1 MLLRDHKSTAII
13 YGDKQYSYADVL
25 RYCGVFAS
33 ILKKHSAK
41 RTAIFAENRPEW
53 VFTIYS
59 ALHVKVVPVL
69 FDYNAE
75 VEEITDIL
83 NDTQPEVIFYSAD
96 YAEKLTG
103 ICKSLQYTP
112 QIISLD
118 EAVTCSENTVIE
130 YIEPAEENMGLI
142 VYTSGTTGSP
152 KGVMLTVSNVVNN
165 FKPFLVFANENECEL
180 ALLPWY
186 HCFPLQLAMFAP
198 LYLGA
203 TIVIARSLNPT
214 ELMNLLQK
222 YKITVL
228 TGVPRLFEKLRE
240 AIMKKINESFATRA
254 IFKAA
259 ELLNSM
265 AVSRLLFNTVHQKFG
280 GNIHYFI
287 CGGAAISPEIE
298 KDFKTL
304 GFKFVTGYGLTE
316 TSPIITFNFPTKIR
330 IGSAGVT
337 IPGCE
342 ARIVDGEVVARGK
355 NIMAGYFNNK
365 EATDAIIVDGWLHT
379 GDLGYFDK
387 DGFLFI
393 TGRKK
398 EIIVLSNGK
407 NINPAEIEN
416 KLEAQFP
423 VIQEVAVTDVDDSL
437 HALIYLNKE
446 NLDGITEDIHEYIK
460 WKVVDVY
467 NKTAVQYKRIM
478 GFTIIS
484 TELPKTPIGKT
495 KRFKLHELIDG
506 KKPIVAEPQ
515 QPMTPEYESVANHI
529 RDSKNIEVTPGQ
541 NLVMDIGLDSLDKV
555 VLLAYIEKNFGIRI
569 TEQELSQFK
578 TLGELSDY
586 IKAEK
591 EKFEHEKAGWKDLVT
606 DADKVRTPFT
616 WVGTIVSYAVF
627 KILGWIWTPIKAVGT
642 ENIPQD
648 NFIIASNHRTYI
660 DPLYIASALTFSQ
673 ARKTHYYAKAK
684 YFPGVVKLVAEVHNV
699 ILVDIDNDLKTSM
712 MKIAAA
718 LKKKKNLIIFPE
730 GTRSITGELADFK
743 KFYAILSCEL
753 NTPIV
758 PVVLSGS
765 ADALPR
771 GAFWL
776 RFGKQVTVQ
785 FLPPVYP
792 GHHTYDSLN
801 KEVYKKI
808 SDNLFAVE

>member
-1 MLLRDHKSTAII
+1 MLLKNHNANAII
-13 YGDKQYSYADVL
+13 YGDNHYSYADVL
-25 RYCGVFAS
+25 KYCGVFAS
-33 ILKKHSAK
+33 ILKKYSAT
-41 RTAIFAENRPEW
+41 RVAIMAENRPEW
-53 VFTIYS
+53 IFTVYS
-59 ALHVKVVPVL
+59 ALHVEAVPVL
-69 FDYNAE
+69 FDYTAE
-75 VEEITDIL
+75 SDEIIAIL
-83 NDTQPEVIFYSAD
+83 NDTQPEVIFYSGG
-96 YAEKLTG
+96 YAEKTLH
-103 ICKSLQYTP
+103 ICNSLQYTP
-112 QIISLD
+112 QAILLD
-118 EAVTCSENTVIE
+118 DAVNFPEDVFVE
-130 YIEPAEENMGLI
+130 YIEPPEENIGLI

-152 KGVMLTVSNVVNN
+152 KGVMLTVSNIINN
-165 FKPFLVFANENECEL
+165 FMPLVVFANENECEL

-186 HCFPLQLAMFAP
+186 HCFPLQLCMFAP
-198 LYLGA
+198 MYLGA
-203 TIVIARSLNPT
+203 TVVIAQSLNPT

-222 YKITVL
+222 YQITVL

-240 AIMKKINESFATRA
+240 AIKKKINESFATRA
-254 IFKAA
+254 VFKIA
-259 ELLNSM
+259 ELINSLTI
-265 AVSRLLFNTVHQKFG
+265 SRLLFNTVHKKFG
-280 GNIHYFI
+280 GNIHYFV

-298 KDFKTL
+298 KDFRTL

-337 IPGCE
+337 IPECE
-342 ARIVDGEVVARGK
+342 AKIVDGEIVVRGK
-355 NIMAGYFNNK
+355 NVMAGYFNNQ

-423 VIQEVAVTDVDDSL
+423 VIQEVAVTDIDDSL

-446 NLDGITEDIHEYIK
+446 NLDGISKDIHDYIK
-460 WKVVDVY
+460 WDVINAY
-467 NKTAVQYKRIM
+467 NKSAVQYKRIM

-506 KKPIVAEPQ
+506 KKTAVTEPL

-529 RDSKNIEVTPGQ
+529 RDTKNIEVTPGQ
-541 NLVMDIGLDSLDKV
+541 NLIMDIGLDSLDKV
-555 VLLAYIEKNFGIRI
+555 VLLSYIEKNFGIRI
-569 TEQELSQFK
+569 SEHELNQFS
-578 TLGELSDY
+578 TLGELSEY
-586 IKAEK
+586 IKSEK

-606 DADKVRTPFT
+606 DADNARIPFT
-616 WVGTIVSYAVF
+616 WLGTIFSYVVF
-627 KILGWIWTPIKAVGT
+627 KILGWVWTPVKAIGR
-642 ENIPQD
+642 ENIPSE

-660 DPLYIASALTFSQ
+660 DPLYISSTLKYEQ
-673 ARKTHYYAKAK
+673 ARKTFYYSKAK
-684 YFPGVVKLVAEVHNV
+684 YFPGAVKLVAEVHNV
-699 ILVDIDNDLKTSM
+699 ILVDIENDLKTSM

-718 LKKKKNLIIFPE
+718 LKRKKNLIIFPE

-743 KFYAILSCEL
+743 KFYSILSCEL
-753 NTPIV
+753 NIPII

-776 RFGKQVTVQ
+776 RFGKNVTVQ
-785 FLPPVYP
+785 FFPPVYP

-801 KEVYKKI
+801 SEVYAMIRENI
-808 SDNLFAVE
+808 S

>member
-1 MLLRDHKSTAII
+1 MLLKDHNSTAIV
-13 YGDKQYSYADVL
+13 YGDKQYSYAEVL
-25 RYCGVFAS
+25 KYCGIFAS
-33 ILKKHSAK
+33 ILKKYSAR
-41 RTAIFAENRPEW
+41 RTAIIAENRPEW
-53 VFTIYS
+53 VFTIFS
-59 ALHVKVVPVL
+59 ALHVEAVPVL

-75 VEEITDIL
+75 VEEIAAIL
-83 NDTQPEVIFYSAD
+83 NDTRPEVIFYSAD
-96 YAEKLTG
+96 YSDKIRNIRTH
-103 ICKSLQYTP
+103 LQYTP
-112 QIISLD
+112 QTILLD
-118 EAVTCSENTVIE
+118 DAVTYPEDTFIE
-130 YIEPAEENMGLI
+130 YIDPPEENMGLI

-186 HCFPLQLAMFAP
+186 HCFPLQLCMFAP
-198 LYLGA
+198 MYLGA
-203 TIVIARSLNPT
+203 TVVIAQSLNPT

-240 AIMKKINESFATRA
+240 AIMKRINESFVTRA
-254 IFKAA
+254 IFKTAG
-259 ELLNSM
+259 LLNSM
-265 AVSRLLFNTVHQKFG
+265 TVSRLLFNTVHKKFG

-316 TSPIITFNFPTKIR
+316 SSPIITFNFPTKIR

-342 ARIVDGEVVARGK
+342 AKIVDGEIVARGN

-387 DGFLFI
+387 DGFLYI

-407 NINPAEIEN
+407 NINPVEIEN

-437 HALIYLNKE
+437 HALIYLSKE

-460 WKVVDVY
+460 WKVINAY
-467 NKTAVQYKRIM
+467 NKTAVTYKRIS
-478 GFTIIS
+478 GFTLIP

-506 KKPIVAEPQ
+506 KKPVVVEPQ
-515 QPMTPEYESVANHI
+515 QPTTPEYESVANHI
-529 RDSKNIEVTPGQ
+529 RDTKNIEVTPGQ
-541 NLVMDIGLDSLDKV
+541 NLIMDIGLDSLDKV
-555 VLLAYIEKNFGIRI
+555 VLISYIEKNFGIRI
-569 TEQELSQFK
+569 TEQELVQFK
-578 TLGELSDY
+578 TLGELSNY
-586 IKAEK
+586 IKEEK
-591 EKFEHEKAGWKDLVT
+591 EKFEHEKAGWKDLVS
-606 DADKVRTPFT
+606 DADKARIPFT
-616 WVGTIVSYAVF
+616 WLGTIFSYAVF
-627 KILGWIWTPIKAVGT
+627 KVLGWIWTPVKAIDK
-642 ENIPQD
+642 ENIPEG
-648 NFIIASNHRTYI
+648 NFIIASNHKTYI
-660 DPLYIASALTFSQ
+660 DPLYIASTLPYGK
-673 ARKTHYYAKAK
+673 ARKTFYYSKAK
-684 YFPGVVKLVAEVHNV
+684 YFPGAVKFFAEIHNV
-699 ILVDIDNDLKTSM
+699 ILVDIENDLKTSM

-718 LKKKKNLIIFPE
+718 LKRKKNLIIFPE
-730 GTRSITGELADFK
+730 GTRSITGELGDFK
-743 KFYAILSCEL
+743 KFYTILSCEL
-753 NTPIV
+753 NIPIV
-758 PVVLSGS
+758 PVVLSGNS
-765 ADALPR
+765 DALPR

-776 RFGKQVTVQ
+776 RFGKKVTVR
-785 FLPPVYP
+785 FFPPVYP
-792 GHHTYDSLN
+792 GNHTYDSLN
-801 KEVYKKI
+801 IEVRNII
-808 SDNLFAVE
+808 SGNLSRD

>member
-1 MLLRDHKSTAII
+1 MLLQDHKSTAII
-13 YGDKQYSYADVL
+13 CGDKQYSYTEVL

-33 ILKKHSAK
+33 ILKKYSA
-41 RTAIFAENRPEW
+41 RRAALIAENRPEW
-53 VFTIYS
+53 VFTVYS
-59 ALHVKVVPVL
+59 ALHTETVPVL
-69 FDYNAE
+69 FDYTAE
-75 VEEITDIL
+75 SEEIITIL
-83 NDTQPEVIFYSAD
+83 NNTRPEVIFYSAD
-96 YAEKLTG
+96 YAEKTLN
-103 ICKSLQYTP
+103 ICSSLHYAP
-112 QIISLD
+112 QTILLD
-118 EAVTCSENTVIE
+118 DAVNYPQDTFIE
-130 YIEPAEENMGLI
+130 YIDPPEENMGLI

-152 KGVMLTVSNVVNN
+152 KGVMLTVSNIVNN

-186 HCFPLQLAMFAP
+186 HCFPLQLCMFAP
-198 LYLGA
+198 MYLGA
-203 TIVIARSLNPT
+203 TIVIAQSLNPT

-240 AIMKKINESFATRA
+240 AIKKKINESFATRA
-254 IFKAA
+254 VFKIAGIT
-259 ELLNSM
+259 NSLT
-265 AVSRLLFNTVHQKFG
+265 VSRLLFNTVHKKFG

-298 KDFKTL
+298 KDFRTL

-342 ARIVDGEVVARGK
+342 AKIIDGEIVARGK
-355 NIMAGYFNNK
+355 NIMAGYFNNQ
-365 EATDAIIVDGWLHT
+365 EATDEIIVDGWLHT

-416 KLEAQFP
+416 KLEAKFP
-423 VIQEVAVTDVDDSL
+423 IIQEVAVTEIEDSL

-446 NLDGITEDIHEYIK
+446 NLEGISKDINEYVK
-460 WKVVDVY
+460 WDVINVY
-467 NKTAVQYKRIM
+467 NKSAVQYKRIM

-495 KRFKLHELIDG
+495 KRFKLHELIDD
-506 KKPIVAEPQ
+506 KKPVVPEPR

-529 RDSKNIEVTPGQ
+529 RDTKNIEVAPGQ

-555 VLLAYIEKNFGIRI
+555 VLLSYIEKNFGIRI
-569 TEQELSQFK
+569 TEHELSQFK

-586 IKAEK
+586 IKTEK

-606 DADKVRTPFT
+606 DADKVRIPFT
-616 WVGTIVSYAVF
+616 WLGTIFSYVVF
-627 KILGWIWTPIKAVGT
+627 KVLGWIWTPVKAIGKD
-642 ENIPQD
+642 NIPD
-648 NFIIASNHRTYI
+648 GNFIIAANHNTYI
-660 DPLYIASALTFSQ
+660 DPLYISSTLKYEQ
-673 ARKTHYYAKAK
+673 ARKTFYYSKAK
-684 YFPGVVKLVAEVHNV
+684 YFPGVVKFVAEVHNV
-699 ILVDIDNDLKTSM
+699 ILVDIDNELKTSM
-712 MKIAAA
+712 LKIAAA
-718 LKKKKNLIIFPE
+718 LKRKKNLIIFPE

-743 KFYAILSCEL
+743 KFYTILSCEL
-753 NTPIV
+753 NIPIV

-765 ADALPR
+765 IDALPR

-776 RFGKQVTVQ
+776 RFGKKITVR

-792 GHHTYDSLN
+792 GKHTYDSLN
-801 KEVYKKI
+801 GEVFSMI
-808 SDNLFAVE
+808 RENIL